1 MGNTV
6 ISEVSSHKHLGIIL
20 YKDMTWNNRIN
31 TIVDKAYKR
40 LGILRKHKFN
50 LDICSLH
57 KMYKLF
63 IRPLLE
69 YGNIIWDN
77 CSQESKKAVENIQ
90 LDAARIATG
99 AIKVCSV
106 QKLYNETGYET
117 LQNRRK
123 KQKLC
128 MMYKITYN
136 LAPDY
141 LRQLL
146 PPRVQERSRYPN
158 NFIVPA
164 M

>member
-1 MGNTV
+1 MSWNMGT
-6 ISEVSSHKHLGIIL
+6 
-20 YKDMTWNNRIN
+20 N

-40 LGILRKHKFN
+40 LGILRKHNFN
-50 LDICSLH
+50 LDRCSLD

-77 CSQESKKAVENIQ
+77 CSQESKMAVENVQ

-106 QKLYNETGYET
+106 RKLYNETGYET

-123 KQKLC
+123 KHKRC
-128 MMYKITYN
+128 MMYKTTHN
-136 LAPDY
+136 
-141 LRQLL
+141 
-146 PPRVQERSRYPN
+146 
-158 NFIVPA
+158 
-164 M
+164 